1 MSSRLTGPLLA
12 LLALF
17 VAIGPVRAG
26 DGHLRSFKAADFQA
40 EVLQSE
46 LPVLV
51 FFKATWAGPCKA
63 MIPVIEAIAEE
74 LVGKVVVGTIDID
87 DAPELTRRYS
97 VRSVPTFM
105 VFKGGAPAGSH
116 IGLTTKEKLLR
127 LMGVVVE

>member
-1 MSSRLTGPLLA
+1 MSRLPGPLLT
-12 LLALF
+12 LVALF
-17 VAIGPVRAG
+17 VLSSAARAD
-26 DGHLRSFKAADFQA
+26 DGRVRSFTIADFQA

-63 MIPVIEAIAEE
+63 MRPVIEAIAEE
-74 LVGKVVVGTIDID
+74 LVGKVVVGTVDID
-87 DAPELTRRYS
+87 DAPELARRYA